1 MISKLPIDRVGSRLD
16 RRLCDRQ
23 GQLQA
28 MGVVAAHL
36 AITMGG
42 WLAPMWR
49 PAISIVMGLGA
60 QKRQAWTSTEA
71 SPAA

>member
-1 MISKLPIDRVGSRLD
+1 MISKLPIDSVDSRLG

-23 GQLQA
+23 GPLQA
-28 MGVVAAHL
+28 IGVVAAHL

-42 WLAPMWR
+42 WLAPMGR
-49 PAISIVMGLGA
+49 PAISIVMGLSA
-60 QKRQAWTSTEA
+60 QKRHAWSSTEA